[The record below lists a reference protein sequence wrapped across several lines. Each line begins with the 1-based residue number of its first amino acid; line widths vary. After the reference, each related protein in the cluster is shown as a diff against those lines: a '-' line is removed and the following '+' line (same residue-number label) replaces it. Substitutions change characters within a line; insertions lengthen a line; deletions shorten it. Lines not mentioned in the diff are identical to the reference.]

1 MGTEFKCG
9 CRTSGG
15 AVYPCRY
22 HQMILGKEYEKVE
35 SDKKYLKKVREVMF
49 L

>member
-22 HQMILGKEYEKVE
+22 HQMMLGNEFEKVE
-35 SDKKYLKKVREVMF
+35 TNQKYLKGIRAIMR
-49 L
+49 